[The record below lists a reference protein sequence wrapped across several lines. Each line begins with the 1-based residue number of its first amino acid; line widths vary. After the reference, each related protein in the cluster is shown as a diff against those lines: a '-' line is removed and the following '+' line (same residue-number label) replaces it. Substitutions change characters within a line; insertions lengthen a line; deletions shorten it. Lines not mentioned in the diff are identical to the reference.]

1 MKKHKEYAKMML
13 KILIPYLIKTII
25 QVTKEFYI
33 NWDGIK
39 KRIEE
44 YEKFHKDL
52 ENKKGE

>member
-13 KILIPYLIKTII
+13 KILIPYLIKTVI

-44 YEKFHKDL
+44 FEKFQNDL